1 MSPLPP
7 TPRNM
12 LLMSDKLYNILKH
25 AAAIGLP
32 ALSALYYTVAQIWNI
47 PDTKEVMGTI
57 AAVNTFI
64 GALVGVSYVKYN
76 NSGAKYVGAL
86 EVSDTG
92 TKKVFSLN
100 LNSDPQDIEQ
110 MSEATFKVM
119 PAPPEAVVSSPMSNP
134 PHLGS

>member
-1 MSPLPP
+1 MSQLPP

-25 AAAIGLP
+25 AAAIGFP

-57 AAVNTFI
+57 SAVNVFV

-86 EVSDTG
+86 EVIDNG
-92 TKKVFSLN
+92 DKKTFSLN
-100 LNSDPQDIEQ
+100 LNDAPESLENL
-110 MSEATFKVM
+110 SEATFKV
-119 PAPPEAVVSSPMSNP
+119 VSSPPPEVVDAVNP
-134 PHLGS
+134 SQLGR

>member
-1 MSPLPP
+1 MSQSPP

-25 AAAIGLP
+25 AAAIGFP
-32 ALSALYYTVAQIWNI
+32 ALSALYYTVAQIWGI

-57 AAVNTFI
+57 SAVNVFV

-86 EVSDTG
+86 EVIDSGD
-92 TKKVFSLN
+92 KKTFSLN
-100 LNSDPQDIEQ
+100 LNSDPESLEQ
-110 MSEATFKVM
+110 LSEATFKV
-119 PAPPEAVVSSPMSNP
+119 VSSPPSDVVNTSNP
-134 PHLGS
+134 PQLGV